1 MYAVVT
7 DRARL
12 FNHTVLKAVIMKI
25 YHHFPEHKNL
35 FVNPVVTIG
44 NFDGVHLG
52 HRKILS
58 ALLEKAREK
67 SGDPVVITFSSHP
80 RKVLNPEHP
89 IKIITTSDEKVN
101 AIYNFGIPNI
111 ILLNFTRQMAE
122 MHAIDFYNEI
132 LIGKLDARYLVIGYD
147 HAFGKNREGNFDF
160 LAELADSTGVE
171 ITRIEEE
178 DRFEHPISSTWIRKE
193 IESGNISKANTLLGW
208 RYTLSGVVVEGKGRG
223 RELGFPTA
231 NIHPLHQDKI
241 IPADGVYAVRVIFD
255 NGTKKNGML
264 NIGSNPTFSGE
275 TRTIE
280 VCIFDF
286 NEMIYD
292 SILTL
297 EFHERIR
304 SEIKFGS
311 KDLLIEQLG
320 IDRSTVLKLLENYSD

>member
-1 MYAVVT
+1 
-7 DRARL
+7 
-12 FNHTVLKAVIMKI
+12 MKI
-25 YHHFPEHKNL
+25 YHHIPEHKDL
-35 FVNPVVTIG
+35 FINPVVTIG

-58 ALLEKAREK
+58 ALKDTAKNK

-132 LIGKLDARYLVIGYD
+132 LIGKLDAKYLVIGYD

-160 LAELADSTGVE
+160 LAELAASTGVE

-193 IESGNISKANTLLGW
+193 IESGNIAKANVLLGW
-208 RYTLSGVVVEGKGRG
+208 RYTLSGTVVEGKGRG

-231 NIHPLHQDKI
+231 NIRPLHQEKI
-241 IPADGVYAVRVIFD
+241 IPGDGVYAVRVIFED
-255 NGTKKNGML
+255 GTKKNGML

-275 TRTIE
+275 TSTIE
-280 VCIFDF
+280 VNIFDF
-286 NEMIYD
+286 NEIIYD
-292 SILTL
+292 TILTL
-297 EFHERIR
+297 EFYERIR
-304 SEIKFGS
+304 GEIKFNTREQ
-311 KDLLIEQLG
+311 LVEQLG
-320 IDRSTVLKLLENYSD
+320 KDRISILQLLDN